1 MISLKENVS
10 VIKKINDTIELL
22 PEDRPWQYDCDGV
35 KTYKGDFT
43 KLWTEEDERI
53 WVEEYNRIYHHKK
66 TH

>member
-1 MISLKENVS
+1 MITLKDSAMEN
-10 VIKKINDTIELL
+10 KIDNTNELL

-43 KLWTEEDERI
+43 KLWTEEDEQLF
-53 WVEEYNRIYHHKK
+53 VEKYNHKK